1 MLLELPTS
9 FREAMSDERP
19 TLAEVQTAVLRF
31 LRGRDDA
38 VLFGAHAVNAY
49 VEPERATADVD
60 ILSTRGEAF
69 AEDIR
74 AFLNE
79 QFGIA
84 VRTRSVRG
92 GIGFRVY
99 QKRKAGNRHL
109 VDVRPVDQFPPSQ
122 IVEEANVVVP
132 AELIA
137 NKLMSSHAR
146 SHKAKGVIDGGDLMR
161 LLLTFPELK
170 TDTGP
175 VRERLVANGAT
186 DEALAAWGDWVAR
199 TIEPDGEDDDLDW

>member
-1 MLLELPTS
+1 MLLEIPLS

-19 TLAEVQTAVLRF
+19 AKTDIQRAVLRF

-60 ILSTRGEAF
+60 ILSTRGKDF
-69 AEDIR
+69 AEDVR
-74 AFLNE
+74 SFLNE
-79 QFGIA
+79 EFGIA

-99 QKRKAGNRHL
+99 QRRKEGNRHL
-109 VDVRPVDQFPPSQ
+109 VDVRPVTQFPPTRQ
-122 IVEEANVVVP
+122 IEATAVVAP

-137 NKLMSSHAR
+137 NKVASSESR
-146 SHKAKGVIDGGDLMR
+146 GGKMKGDTDRRDLKG

-170 TDTGP
+170 TDAGE
-175 VRERLVANGAT
+175 VRDRLVANGAS
-186 DEALAAWGDWVAR
+186 DAVLAAWSEWVAAE
-199 TIEPDGEDDDLDW
+199 IEPETEDDDFDW

>member
-1 MLLELPTS
+1 MLLELPLS

-19 TLAEVQTAVLRF
+19 ATTDIQKAVLRF

-60 ILSTRGEAF
+60 VLSTRGKDF
-69 AEDIR
+69 ADDVR
-74 AFLNE
+74 TFLNAE
-79 QFGIA
+79 FGIA

-99 QKRKAGNRHL
+99 QRRKEGNRHL
-109 VDVRPVDQFPPSQ
+109 VDVRPVVAFPPTRQ
-122 IVEEANVVVP
+122 IEATAVVAP

-137 NKLMSSHAR
+137 NKVASSESR
-146 SHKAKGVIDGGDLMR
+146 GGQMKGDTDRRDLKGM
-161 LLLTFPELK
+161 LLTFPELK
-170 TDTGP
+170 TESGE
-175 VRERLVANGAT
+175 VRDRLIANGAT
-186 DEALAAWGDWVAR
+186 DDVLAAWSDWVTR
-199 TIEPDGEDDDLDW
+199 EIEPGGGDDDMDW

>member
-1 MLLELPTS
+1 MLLEIPLS

-19 TLAEVQTAVLRF
+19 AKTDIQRAVLRF

-60 ILSTRGEAF
+60 ILSTRGKDF
-69 AEDIR
+69 ADDVR
-74 AFLNE
+74 SFLNE
-79 QFGIA
+79 EFGIA

-92 GIGFRVY
+92 GGGFRVY
-99 QKRKAGNRHL
+99 QRRKEGNRHL
-109 VDVRPVDQFPPSQ
+109 VDVRPVTEFPPTRQ
-122 IVEEANVVVP
+122 IEATAVVAP

-137 NKLMSSHAR
+137 NKVASSESR
-146 SHKAKGVIDGGDLMR
+146 GGKMKGDTDRRDLKG

-170 TDTGP
+170 TDAGE
-175 VRERLVANGAT
+175 VRDRLVANGAS
-186 DEALAAWGDWVAR
+186 DAVLAAWSEWVAAE
-199 TIEPDGEDDDLDW
+199 IEPEGEDDDFDW